1 MLNPSANSASQMS
14 GSMMIIASILGGMAA
29 GPIMQ
34 MVQSVNDDFFN
45 DGFEGNGEIL
55 RIMNMRVS
63 RKAQEQLKQV
73 VDTEKRKSA
82 KVHNPDANLNQQAL
96 DRVLAEGRM
105 YQMEVELRELLIYQ
119 SPPEL
124 GDLYTRFNKM
134 RQTIQQE
141 QEQARREQDRK
152 ERIAQAKRQKMID
165 TIQEDIIYVFVV
177 LFVCLVMGFMFW
189 LIVEERKI
197 RWGF

>member
-1 MLNPSANSASQMS
+1 MDPITLIAMASSAVSAVRKGCALYRDFKSA
-14 GSMMIIASILGGMAA
+14 GNEVNDVIHDIGKNLGG
-29 GPIMQ
+29 
-34 MVQSVNDDFFN
+34 FF
-45 DGFEGNGEIL
+45 
-55 RIMNMRVS
+55 
-63 RKAQEQLKQV
+63 KAQEQLKQV
-73 VDTEKRKSA
+73 VETEKRKSA

-134 RQTIQQE
+134 RQTIQHE
-141 QEQARREQDRK
+141 QEQARQEQDRK
-152 ERIAQAKRQKMID
+152 ERVAQAKRQKMID
-165 TIQEDIIYVFVV
+165 TIERDIIYVIVV
-177 LFVCLVMGFMFW
+177 LFICLIMGFMFW
-189 LIVEERKI
+189 LIVQERKI

>member
-1 MLNPSANSASQMS
+1 
-14 GSMMIIASILGGMAA
+14 
-29 GPIMQ
+29 
-34 MVQSVNDDFFN
+34 
-45 DGFEGNGEIL
+45 
-55 RIMNMRVS
+55 
-63 RKAQEQLKQV
+63 
-73 VDTEKRKSA
+73 
-82 KVHNPDANLNQQAL
+82 
-96 DRVLAEGRM
+96 VLAEGRM

-141 QEQARREQDRK
+141 QEQARQEQDRK
-152 ERIAQAKRQKMID
+152 ERIAQAKRQQMID

>member
-1 MLNPSANSASQMS
+1 
-14 GSMMIIASILGGMAA
+14 
-29 GPIMQ
+29 
-34 MVQSVNDDFFN
+34 
-45 DGFEGNGEIL
+45 
-55 RIMNMRVS
+55 
-63 RKAQEQLKQV
+63 
-73 VDTEKRKSA
+73 
-82 KVHNPDANLNQQAL
+82 
-96 DRVLAEGRM
+96 M

-152 ERIAQAKRQKMID
+152 TRIAQAKRQKMID
-165 TIQEDIIYVFVV
+165 TITDDIIYVFAV

>member
-1 MLNPSANSASQMS
+1 MASSAVSAIKKGCALYRDFKSAGNEVHDVIHDIGKS
-14 GSMMIIASILGGMAA
+14 LGG
-29 GPIMQ
+29 
-34 MVQSVNDDFFN
+34 FF
-45 DGFEGNGEIL
+45 
-55 RIMNMRVS
+55 
-63 RKAQEQLKQV
+63 KAQEQLKQV

-189 LIVEERKI
+189 LIVMERKA
-197 RWGF
+197 RWGFWLG

>member
-1 MLNPSANSASQMS
+1 MATSAMSAIKKGCALYREFKSTGAEVHDVVQDIGKS
-14 GSMMIIASILGGMAA
+14 LGG
-29 GPIMQ
+29 
-34 MVQSVNDDFFN
+34 FF
-45 DGFEGNGEIL
+45 
-55 RIMNMRVS
+55 
-63 RKAQEQLKQV
+63 KAQEQLKQV

-82 KVHNPDANLNQQAL
+82 KVHSPDANLNQQAL

-152 ERIAQAKRQKMID
+152 ERTAQAKRQKMID

-177 LFVCLVMGFMFW
+177 LFVCLVMAFTFW

>member
-1 MLNPSANSASQMS
+1 
-14 GSMMIIASILGGMAA
+14 
-29 GPIMQ
+29 
-34 MVQSVNDDFFN
+34 
-45 DGFEGNGEIL
+45 
-55 RIMNMRVS
+55 
-63 RKAQEQLKQV
+63 
-73 VDTEKRKSA
+73 
-82 KVHNPDANLNQQAL
+82 
-96 DRVLAEGRM
+96 M

-134 RQTIQQE
+134 RQTIQHE

-152 ERIAQAKRQKMID
+152 IRIAQAKRQKMID

-177 LFVCLVMGFMFW
+177 LFVCLVMAFTFW